1 MSIRVKIRKKL
12 DSFLLDMD
20 FQSDS
25 RRVRI
30 LGASGCGKSMTLESI
45 AGIVTPDEGVIE
57 VEGRTLFDREQ
68 KINLKPQ
75 QRNVGYLFQNYAL
88 FPNMTV
94 RENIAFA
101 FGKEKEKDFLE
112 ELLERF
118 YLTEVAELYP
128 SVLSGG
134 QQQRTAMARMLAA
147 EPDVILLDEPFS
159 ALDSFLQQEME
170 REVQQVL
177 QSFGGVS
184 ILVSHNKEE
193 IFRLTQ
199 KCMVIERGKIAEIG
213 DTKEI
218 FAHPKTAEGR
228 LLIQGGSL

>member
-1 MSIRVKIRKKL
+1 MSLRVEIKKKVKNFQL
-12 DSFLLDMD
+12 DIAFETDGGCLG
-20 FQSDS
+20 
-25 RRVRI
+25 I
-30 LGASGCGKSMTLESI
+30 LGASGCGKSMTLRCI
-45 AGIVTPDEGVIE
+45 AGIMTPDEGHIE
-57 VEGRTLFDREQ
+57 LNGRVLYDSKK
-68 KINLKPQ
+68 KINVRPQ
-75 QRNVGYLFQNYAL
+75 ARGVGYLFQNYAL

-134 QQQRTAMARMLAA
+134 QHQRTAMARMLAA
-147 EPDVILLDEPFS
+147 KPDVILLDEPFS
-159 ALDSFLQQEME
+159 ALDSFLRQEME

-199 KCMVIERGKIAEIG
+199 KCMVMERGKIAEIG

>member
-1 MSIRVKIRKKL
+1 
-12 DSFLLDMD
+12 
-20 FQSDS
+20 
-25 RRVRI
+25 
-30 LGASGCGKSMTLESI
+30 
-45 AGIVTPDEGVIE
+45 
-57 VEGRTLFDREQ
+57 
-68 KINLKPQ
+68 
-75 QRNVGYLFQNYAL
+75 
-88 FPNMTV
+88 MTV
-94 RENIAFA
+94 QENIAFA

-147 EPDVILLDEPFS
+147 KPDVILLDEPFS
-159 ALDSFLQQEME
+159 ALDSFLRQEME

-199 KCMVIERGKIAEIG
+199 KCMVMERGKIAEIG

-218 FAHPKTAEGR
+218 FANPKTAEGR